1 MSKKTPFYDLHEK
14 AGAKLVDFAG
24 FQMPVQYAGIKTE
37 HAAVR
42 EGVGIF
48 DVSHMGE
55 FYISGP
61 EALDLIQKVTVND
74 ASKLTEGKAQY
85 TCMCYEDGGI
95 VDDLIVYKLFDDAGY
110 IAVVNASNI
119 EKDLNWILDNNAF
132 DAEVRNQ
139 SDDTCLLAV
148 QGPKSVETLQ
158 KLTDLDLSEIG
169 FYSFKMGSLAGMD
182 NVVFSATGY
191 TGEKGFELYFDK
203 NQVDPE
209 KIWNAIMEAG
219 EEYGIEPCGLGARD
233 TLRLEM
239 GFALY
244 GNDITKDTHPLEAR
258 LGWITKF
265 EKGDFIGKEVLQQK
279 KEEGLKRQLVG
290 FVVEGERN
298 IPRQG
303 YEIQNDAGEA
313 IGEVTSGTMSITLG
327 KGIGMGYVTKE
338 LAAEGT
344 EIQIAI
350 RKKTAKATVTRPPFI
365 KR

>member
-1 MSKKTPFYDLHEK
+1 MPKKTPFYDLHEK

-24 FQMPVQYAGIKTE
+24 FEMPVQYAGIKSE

-42 EGVGIF
+42 ERVGMF

-74 ASKLTEGKAQY
+74 ASKITEGKAQY
-85 TCMCYEDGGI
+85 TCMCYDDGGI
-95 VDDLIVYKLFDDAGY
+95 VDDLIIYKLFDEAGY

-119 EKDLNWILDNNAF
+119 EKDLNWILDNNSF
-132 DAEVRNQ
+132 DADVKDQ

-148 QGPKSVETLQ
+148 QGPKSIETLQ

-169 FYSFKMGSLAGMD
+169 FYSFKMGSLAGME

-203 NQVDPE
+203 NHADPE
-209 KIWNAIMEAG
+209 KVWNAIMEAG
-219 EEYGIEPCGLGARD
+219 EEFGIEPCGLGARD

-239 GFALY
+239 GYALY

-265 EKGDFIGKEVLQQK
+265 DKGDFIAKDVLQQK

-290 FVVEGERN
+290 FTVEGKRN

-303 YEIQNDAGEA
+303 YKIQNTDGET

-327 KGIGMGYVTKE
+327 TGIGMGYVAKE
-338 LAAEGT
+338 YAAEGT
-344 EIQIAI
+344 DIQIVI
-350 RKKTAKATVTRPPFI
+350 RNKTADATVSRPPFI
-365 KR
+365 KK